1 MITASVLDYIGK
13 YEGGILVSVGLM
25 HDNKFHNGIFYY
37 TENKMIITIDD
48 SLKEIIGD
56 IELTDD
62 YIPLME
68 SIINMVQPYENIIGD
83 LKDYEPY
90 WKVKESFKCF

>member
-37 TENKMIITIDD
+37 TENKMIITIEDRK
-48 SLKEIIGD
+48 STRLNSSHSSVSRM
-56 IELTDD
+56 
-62 YIPLME
+62 P
-68 SIINMVQPYENIIGD
+68 S
-83 LKDYEPY
+83 
-90 WKVKESFKCF
+90 SA